1 MWRYFNIAFLLLAL
15 LTGGTARADN
25 SRDSDLIVVPG
36 SGLACFSIQP
46 PDAPTNG
53 PAGPRRP
60 PQPASTYRS
69 CDQLCADKHA
79 ACTATTSTMN
89 PPLSC
94 ASVGYVP
101 GSTLCRCCAVER

>member
-1 MWRYFNIAFLLLAL
+1 MLRYLMTPVLLLAFL
-15 LTGGTARADN
+15 SAPAGAADKTAGEHDIMHAGGMTCFPIRTA
-25 SRDSDLIVVPG
+25 
-36 SGLACFSIQP
+36 
-46 PDAPTNG
+46 DAPTNG
-53 PAGPRRP
+53 PAGPRFP
-60 PQPASTYRS
+60 PHPAATYRS